1 VVEMNMKKVFTI
13 IILLLSIN
21 HAYGLTDIPEFEL
34 LSPKEKVDT
43 LLREY
48 HGVTYIGGGNWDI
61 ILKIGRIFEQKD
73 ETAPYIFLLMREY
86 DAHPYESGQNE
97 IEILIGI
104 VDAFFKFGVLNKYE
118 LDEVVKIY
126 TKLLDKYLRTYKKID
141 TMAMFLEVD
150 LIKFTNGIYSAVSL
164 NWIEKMREK
173 YIALGYEN
181 LTIDYEQLRRLSG
194 LR

>member
-1 VVEMNMKKVFTI
+1 MVEMNMKKIFSI

-34 LSPKEKVDT
+34 LSPREKVDT

-48 HGVTYIGGGNWDI
+48 HGVTYMGGNWDFS
-61 ILKIGRIFEQKD
+61 LKIGRIFAQKD

-86 DAHPYESGQNE
+86 DAHPHESGQNE
-97 IEILIGI
+97 IQILMGI
-104 VDAFFKFGVLNKYE
+104 VEAFFKFDVLNKYE
-118 LDEVVKIY
+118 LEEVVKIC

-150 LIKFTNGIYSAVSL
+150 LIKFTSGIYSAVSL

-173 YIALGYEN
+173 YAALGYED
-181 LTIDYEQLRRLSG
+181 LIIDYEQLRRLSG